1 MLYYSK
7 EGKGSDSMYKN
18 CQTEQSVRRQ
28 RQLEKGLLQ
37 MMLHRAYEDITV
49 GELCAQLQIPRKSFY
64 RYFSGKEGALY
75 SLIDHTL
82 EDFYRMPVPAPKS
95 RGNAVG
101 DLDLF
106 FAFWYD
112 NKLLLDALRRNSLS
126 GILVERA
133 NRFALREGFFPQK
146 FKAIPEQTREIG
158 LSFAVCGLMA
168 MTLSW
173 HSQGFPISPDE
184 MTRLAMGML
193 TTPLVT
199 P

>member
-1 MLYYSK
+1 MN
-7 EGKGSDSMYKN
+7 MYKN
-18 CQTEQSVRRQ
+18 CQTEQASKRQ
-28 RQLEKGLLQ
+28 RELEAGLLQ
-37 MMLHRAYEDITV
+37 LMLRKNYEDITV
-49 GELCAQLQIPRKSFY
+49 SDLCEYMQIPRKSFY
-64 RYFSGKEGALY
+64 RYFASKDGALY
-75 SLIDHTL
+75 ALIDHTL
-82 EDFYRMPVPAPKS
+82 ADFFQMPVPDKKT

-112 NKLLLDALRRNSLS
+112 NKLLLDALQRNSLS

-193 TTPLVT
+193 TTPLLG
-199 P
+199 